1 MIVSVLMI
9 ACLIGH
15 IGIAV
20 LVMLYVKVNQKGIP
34 GIEKAKLVNTAKNW
48 TLGVLTNLAAGL
60 LLLLFEKLIG

>member
-1 MIVSVLMI
+1 MIVSIMMI

-20 LVMLYVKVNQKGIP
+20 LVVLYVKVHQKDILN
-34 GIEKAKLVNTAKNW
+34 IEKAKLVNTAKNW

-60 LLLLFEKLIG
+60 LLLLIEKLIG

>member
-1 MIVSVLMI
+1 MFVSVLMI

-20 LVMLYVKVNQKGIP
+20 LVMLYVKVHQKDIL

-48 TLGVLTNLAAGL
+48 ALGVLTNLAAGL
-60 LLLLFEKLIG
+60 ILLLIEKLIG